1 MSRSIFASLW
11 GKIRGREEGRER
23 PIEEDILDEIRDLK
37 RIFRKQGQSLD
48 LFKEE
53 ILEKIEMNQFKRL
66 EPFIQLAESFFHHD
80 RFLRESPV
88 TSAQE
93 QGLAILWEKLESV
106 LSLVGIEVI
115 RRKDINFDPRIHE
128 AVETTGEED
137 GRCFVRAILQPGYIY
152 EGKVIKPA
160 KALIERSR
168 AAPQE

>member
-1 MSRSIFASLW
+1 MSQSIFAILW
-11 GKIRGREEGRER
+11 GKIRRREGRER

-48 LFKEE
+48 LFKEQ
-53 ILEKIEMNQFKRL
+53 ILGKIEMNQFKRL

-88 TSAQE
+88 TPAQE
-93 QGLAILWEKLESV
+93 EGLAILWEKLESV

-115 RRKDINFDPRIHE
+115 RKKDIDFDPRIHE

-137 GRCFVRAILQPGYIY
+137 GRCFVRTILQPGYIY

-168 AAPQE
+168 AAIQE